1 MRSIIAPDPFAK
13 LSLLSQQMLLEPAE
27 EQTAAAP
34 AMAAPPQS
42 PEAAAPCGHSPAA
55 LQRAFGADPD
65 RESVS
70 LSQQKKNAL
79 GTHDAIMP
87 GGKRIRLLKT
97 MLTSACERN
106 CNYCPFRAGR
116 DMRRATFKPEEM
128 ARTFAQ
134 IHAKGGAEGL
144 FLSSGI
150 AGGGVRTQDRL
161 LDTADILRGKLGY
174 RGYLHLKLM
183 PGSDRLQVLRAMMLA
198 DRVSLNLEAPNQNR
212 LTPLA
217 PKKVFT
223 EELFQPL
230 KWASEIRQSMP
241 PPRNGRWASFAT
253 QFVVGAVGESDVE
266 LLQTTTEL
274 TRRGLQRAYFS
285 AFHPVRDTPLEN
297 TAPENP
303 WREHRLYQASFLLRD
318 YGFDFEDLPFAQDGK
333 LPLDTDPKL
342 GWARQNLNERPIE
355 LNAAER
361 RDLLKIPGIGPKGAD
376 AIISARR
383 EHKLRDLKQL
393 RALGINAE
401 RAAPFVLLGGHQ
413 PAYQTRLFG

>member
-13 LSLLSQQMLLEPAE
+13 LALLSDQMMLEPAE
-27 EQTAAAP
+27 DSTAGSTPDAP
-34 AMAAPPQS
+34 S
-42 PEAAAPCGHSPAA
+42 ENAAPCGHSPAE
-55 LQRAFGADPD
+55 LQRTFGADEP
-65 RESVS
+65 RNAVS
-70 LSQQKKNAL
+70 MNQPKKNAL
-79 GTHDAIMP
+79 GAHDAVMP

-128 ARTFAQ
+128 ARTFSQ
-134 IHAKGGAEGL
+134 IHEKGGAQGL

-150 AGGGVRTQDRL
+150 IGGGVRTQDKL
-161 LDTADILRGKLGY
+161 IDTAEILRRKLNY

-183 PGSDRLQVLRAMMLA
+183 PGSEREQVLRAMMLA
-198 DRVSLNLEAPNQNR
+198 DRVSLNLEAPNQTR

-217 PKKVFT
+217 PKKIFA

-230 KWASEIRQSMP
+230 KWVSEIRRNMP
-241 PPRNGRWASFAT
+241 APLDGKWASFAT

-274 TRRGLQRAYFS
+274 TQRGLQRAYFS

-297 TAPENP
+297 HAAENP

-318 YGFDFEDLPFAQDGK
+318 YGFDFEDLPFSQNGN
-333 LPLDTDPKL
+333 LPLDADPKL
-342 GWARQNLNERPIE
+342 GWARLNLHERPIE
-355 LNAAER
+355 INTAER
-361 RDLLKIPGIGPKGAD
+361 RELLKIPGIGPKGAD
-376 AIISARR
+376 AILASRGGQR
-383 EHKLRDLKQL
+383 LSELKHLQ
-393 RALGINAE
+393 ALGINAL
-401 RAAPFVLLGGHQ
+401 RAAPFVLLSGKQQ
-413 PAYQTRLFG
+413 PYQLRLL